1 MGLRKWRWTRSSVRV
16 RVKFSFRS
24 FSESFTYL
32 AAYTSTGIPGSPN
45 SIASHGTV
53 HQDQNGGYM
62 LSFTGMED
70 GFEPYQTYDV
80 RISHSDSSRNF
91 EGFMVVP
98 LEQQPGSAGYQKR
111 MYDTT
116 YSRSITCAI
125 GTGVNHN
132 QNVSSLSTG
141 GMQVAT
147 WTAPPDLSSVTFRT
161 TVYDFDTSRPGDS
174 YIFTTTV
181 YRKNPF
187 AVAASL
193 SKYPDYSGSIEAKGA
208 VVVSQ
213 VQTCD
218 AVNSSTGGCDTLTET
233 VRLTYHIEGL
243 ELSVSGGVHVRRML
257 HLSWKKKKRVTL
269 ENFLDNRYMREHHV
283 TTICFITTVE
293 VIRGATQQ
301 IQFGPAI
308 PLESHQDHSMWIL
321 VTTQKIRTEES

>member
-1 MGLRKWRWTRSSVRV
+1 MKNIEKKKEKSLRKNENSYVYCGFVHDDWIIMGLRKWRWTRSSVRV

-132 QNVSSLSTG
+132 QNVGSLSTG

-161 TVYDFDTSRPGDS
+161 TVFDCDGDRPGDS

-181 YRKNPF
+181 YRKNPSF

-257 HLSWKKKKRVTL
+257 YLSWNKKKGSLAKI
-269 ENFLDNRYMREHHV
+269 FL
-283 TTICFITTVE
+283 TTGTCGNI
-293 VIRGATQQ
+293 
-301 IQFGPAI
+301 
-308 PLESHQDHSMWIL
+308 M
-321 VTTQKIRTEES
+321 